1 MPEPGVLQVIAF
13 DGGPRLAF
21 DPPGGSPPRPRYDPP
36 MTRPGTPLVVALL
49 TGALTLGAPAEVRAQ
64 ASAPVAPAA
73 APAAAI
79 APAPPRPE
87 RLVVDWGV
95 DVPVTLATGA
105 FYLGLSLGESRQ
117 PLSIAAPAKPP
128 GGLDGLAV
136 LTLHPAPARAADIL
150 LGATLALAFGA
161 DVVDGWHDGIPWN
174 RVMLYAETIMVVG
187 AVTEATKWVVR
198 RPRPYTYTKRLGIPD
213 DDLSFFSGH
222 TSNTAAAAFTLAR
235 TLDLTHDL
243 GLGGRVLVYGG
254 ATALTAVVGVLR
266 VVSGKHFPSDV
277 IVGACVGGAIGF
289 LVPELH
295 RAPGLMVAAAPT
307 ADGGFHLTL
316 AARF

>member
-1 MPEPGVLQVIAF
+1 M
-13 DGGPRLAF
+13 
-21 DPPGGSPPRPRYDPP
+21 S
-36 MTRPGTPLVVALL
+36 RPGTAPLVVLL
-49 TGALTLGAPAEVRAQ
+49 AAGLAASPASVARA
-64 ASAPVAPAA
+64 AGPVPAPAA
-73 APAAAI
+73 AVAPSPPAH
-79 APAPPRPE
+79 RPE

-117 PLSIAAPAKPP
+117 PLGTGVPAKPP
-128 GGLDGLAV
+128 GGLDSLAV
-136 LTLHPAPARAADIL
+136 LSLHPAPARAADVL

-174 RVMLYAETIMVVG
+174 RVMLYVETIMVVG
-187 AVTEATKWVVR
+187 AVTEGTKWVVR
-198 RPRPYTYTKRLGIPD
+198 RPRPYTYTKRLGVPD

-235 TLDLTHDL
+235 TLDLAHDL
-243 GLGGRVLVYGG
+243 GTWGRVGVYGG
-254 ATALTAVVGVLR
+254 ATVLTAVVGVLR

-289 LVPELH
+289 LIPELH

-307 ADGGFHLTL
+307 ADGGFHLAL
-316 AARF
+316 ATRF